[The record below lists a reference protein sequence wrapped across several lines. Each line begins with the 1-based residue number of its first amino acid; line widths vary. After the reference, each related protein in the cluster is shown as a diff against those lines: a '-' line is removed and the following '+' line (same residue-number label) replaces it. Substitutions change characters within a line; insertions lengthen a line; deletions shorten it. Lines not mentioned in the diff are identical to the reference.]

1 MDAED
6 VETFNCENEKSPLGA
21 EESAQVRAVLGSQGN
36 LEETINLLQRDHKL
50 MFESVGKFANRTE
63 HRQHENLN
71 KIKANQ
77 ELLQQVISQLQQFAQ
92 QNESRESTQV
102 AVIAQLQ
109 SEVATLRDRVQVLTT
124 MGPHV
129 AEPATYQASAK
140 SEDELEREWDVLGA
154 RPSHTP
160 VYDAHELENLV
171 AKCHKQRETPIY
183 VGEADEDIEVY
194 VFNMIRWYAAYQL
207 YFHQERVDMRVGQ
220 LMVNHAKGKAKAWNR
235 SLDTYRDELRR
246 LTRTAGV
253 SEYIKILRC
262 KQGLSSTQ
270 LLHLLKT
277 KSFETLDELIEAS
290 RTLNPSEAGKPTEKG
305 GNKGNKMSTPSAEKK
320 TDIVKCTSLQ
330 CTENGHTKERCWM
343 LHPEPQPEWLKDS
356 HKRKGK
362 GAAGVSKTSEGGE
375 TDKLWSVLF
384 TIQSGVAQLKG
395 DLN

>member
-183 VGEADEDIEVY
+183 VDLV
-194 VFNMIRWYAAYQL
+194 
-207 YFHQERVDMRVGQ
+207 
-220 LMVNHAKGKAKAWNR
+220 AKFFDCIQRNR

-246 LTRTAGV
+246 LARTAGV